1 MSISHRSRTAALA
14 AALTLAASAA
24 LTVFAVPPASAAVT
38 VRGVGVQWSPATT
51 TIMKGGAVKWRAT
64 SGTHRVKAYG
74 GNWTY
79 LRNLPQGT
87 STAART
93 FNHRGTFRFYCT
105 IHGHVTGGV
114 CSGMCGKIV
123 VR

>member
-1 MSISHRSRTAALA
+1 MSIAHRSRA
-14 AALTLAASAA
+14 AALTLAASAV
-24 LTVFAVPPASAAVT
+24 LTVFAISPASAAVT
-38 VRGVGVQWSPATT
+38 VRGVGTHWSPATT
-51 TIMKGGAVKWRAT
+51 AIMRGAAVRWRST
-64 SGTHRVKAYG
+64 SGTHRIKSYG
-74 GNWTY
+74 TNWSY

-87 STAART
+87 SSAPRT

-105 IHGHVTGGV
+105 IHGYVAGGV